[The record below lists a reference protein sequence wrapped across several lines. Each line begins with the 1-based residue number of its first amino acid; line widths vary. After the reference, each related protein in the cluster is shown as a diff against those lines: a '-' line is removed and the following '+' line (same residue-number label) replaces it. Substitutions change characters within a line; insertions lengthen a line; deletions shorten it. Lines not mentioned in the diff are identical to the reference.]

1 MPRKLVF
8 LWHLNLFLE
17 AIVSKL
23 LWIFMLVFG
32 IVSLNAAE
40 LAVNTQSTDSVST
53 EASVAGTGLKAMA
66 GDRIE
71 LEFVGKVQD
80 GDVFSDTKLAGA
92 PFAFILGQGTVIKAW
107 EDRLVGA
114 QAGQKFN
121 MVVPPELGYGD
132 QDLGIIPPN
141 STLEFEMEI
150 VSVSRVVADDIKAL
164 KKEALKELVPGV
176 LFYDEK
182 KGTGKLSK
190 LGDKLKVRF
199 TGWLKNGREVGSN
212 RAEVNGAVFVL
223 GAESVIPGWE
233 KGLVGVQ
240 KGSVRW
246 LELSPS
252 MGYAEKPLAKIP
264 PFSTLIYKVEVVEVE
279 ETETV
284 AFDIFPNVEE
294 VQWTRQASGLKT
306 FILQEGDS
314 SSEGVKNGESVSVHY
329 TGWLTNGKSFDS
341 SRKRGTAFTLM
352 LGAGQVIPGWEI
364 GLEGM
369 LIGEKR
375 YIYIP
380 WDLAY
385 GAQGSSAIPPKADL
399 IFLVERTE

>member
-1 MPRKLVF
+1 L
-8 LWHLNLFLE
+8 LHLNLFLE

-23 LWIFMLVFG
+23 LWIFSLVFG
-32 IVSLNAAE
+32 IVSLNAAD
-40 LAVNTQSTDSVST
+40 LAVNKQSVDSLAAEVPM
-53 EASVAGTGLKAMA
+53 VLHGFKAMI

-71 LEFVGKVQD
+71 LEFVGKVQG
-80 GDVFSDTKLAGA
+80 GDVFSDTKLAGS

-107 EDRLVGA
+107 EEKLIGV
-114 QAGQKFN
+114 QAGQKYN

-132 QDLGIIPPN
+132 QDLGVIPPN

-150 VSVSRVVADDIKAL
+150 VSVSRVIVDQIKNL
-164 KKEALKELVPGV
+164 KKDSLKEISPGV
-176 LFYDEK
+176 LVYDEHLG
-182 KGTGKLSK
+182 KGEISK
-190 LGDKLKVRF
+190 LGDKLKVRY
-199 TGWLKNGREVGSN
+199 TGWLKNGREVSSN
-212 RAEVNGAVFVL
+212 RAEVNDAAFVL
-223 GAESVIPGWE
+223 GAEAVIPGWE
-233 KGLVGVQ
+233 KGLVGIR

-264 PFSTLIYKVEVVEVE
+264 PFSTLIYKVEVMDVS

-284 AFDIFPNVEE
+284 AFDIFPNVNE
-294 VQWTRQASGLKT
+294 VNWNKQASGLKT
-306 FILQEGDS
+306 FILEEGDS
-314 SSEGVKNGESVSVHY
+314 NSEGVKNGESVSVHY
-329 TGWLTNGKSFDS
+329 TGWLMSGKSFDS
-341 SRKRGTAFTLM
+341 SRKRGTPFTLV
-352 LGAGQVIPGWEI
+352 LGAGQVILGWDI

-369 LIGEKR
+369 LVGEKR

-399 IFLVERTE
+399 VFLVERTE